1 MKNILII
8 FGTRPEIIKL
18 APVILEFKKHQKD
31 FRITICNTEQQ
42 KDLSI
47 QTLKFFDLCP
57 DISLDVMEF
66 NQDLVTLQAKIMSNL
81 NILGKNNSFDGII
94 VQGDTM
100 SAFCGAL
107 FGFLKSIPVFH
118 IEAGLRS
125 NNLKEPFPEEGLR
138 QMISRIATLNFAPTA
153 IDGNCLKNESIAKKS
168 IIVTGNTVIDALFC
182 LPKKELEKARKYF
195 EGKKIKIDDKLVLI
209 TAHRRENHGSKLDD
223 IIKAIKILSSNFP
236 DHNFIIP
243 THPNPNVYDK
253 INQHLSSIT
262 NIFLEE
268 PLSYPNLVFL
278 MKKAKLIITDSGGI
292 QEEAP
297 SFGCPVLVIRGKTER
312 TDGIKIGIAKLVGT
326 KTEKIVKESKKI
338 LGLKKK
344 DSRINI
350 FKNPYGDGKA
360 SARILLSIKDFFSK
374 KL

>member
-1 MKNILII
+1 MKNILIV

-31 FRITICNTEQQ
+31 FKITVCNTEQQ

-47 QTLKFFDLCP
+47 QTLKFFDIIP

-66 NQDLVTLQAKIMSNL
+66 NQGLIGLQTKIMNHL
-81 NILGKNNSFDGII
+81 NILGQKNSFDAVI

-107 FGFLKSIPVFH
+107 FGFLNTIPVFH

-125 NNLKEPFPEEGLR
+125 YNLREPFPEEGLR
-138 QMISRIATLNFAPTA
+138 QMISRIAALNFAPTK
-153 IDGNCLKNESIAKKS
+153 IDALALKKEMVAKKS
-168 IIVTGNTVIDALFC
+168 IILTGNTVIDALFC
-182 LPKKELEKARKYF
+182 LPKRELQKAEKYF
-195 EGKKIKIDDKLVLI
+195 VDKKIVINDKLVLI
-209 TAHRRENHGSKLDD
+209 TVHRRENHGERLDD
-223 IIKAIKILSSNFP
+223 IIKAIKILSQDFS
-236 DHNFIIP
+236 DHSFIIP
-243 THPNPNVYDK
+243 THPNPNVRGK
-253 INQHLSSIT
+253 ITKELSAIK

-278 MKKAKLIITDSGGI
+278 IAEAKLIITDSGGI

-297 SFGCPVLVIRGKTER
+297 TFGCPVLVVRNKTER
-312 TDGIKIGIAKLVGT
+312 TDGIKMKIAKLVGT
-326 KTEKIVKESKKI
+326 KTQIIVREANKI

-344 DSRINI
+344 ESRIKI
-350 FKNPYGDGKA
+350 AQNPYGDGKA
-360 SARILLSIKDFFSK
+360 SKKILIGIQDFFK
-374 KL
+374 

>member
-18 APVILEFKKHQKD
+18 APVILEFKKYQKD
-31 FRITICNTEQQ
+31 FKITVCNTEQQ
-42 KDLSI
+42 KELSN
-47 QTLKFFDLCP
+47 QTLKFFGLYP
-57 DISLDVMEF
+57 DVNLDVMEF
-66 NQDLVTLQAKIMSNL
+66 DQGLITLQAKIMSQL
-81 NILGKNNSFDGII
+81 NILGKDNKFDAVI
-94 VQGDTM
+94 VQGDTI

-107 FGFLKSIPVFH
+107 FGFLNTIPVFH

-125 NNLKEPFPEEGLR
+125 YNLKEPFPEEGLR
-138 QMISRIATLNFAPTA
+138 QMISRISTINFVPTK
-153 IDGNCLKNESIAKKS
+153 IDYNSLRKESIAQKS
-168 IIVTGNTVIDALFC
+168 IILTGNTVIDALFC
-182 LPKKELEKARKYF
+182 LPKKELQKAKEYF
-195 EGKKIKIDDKLVLI
+195 KNKKIEINDKLVLI
-209 TAHRRENHGSKLDD
+209 TVHRRENHGTRLDD
-223 IIKAIKILSSNFP
+223 IIKAIKILSKKFS

-243 THPNPNVYDK
+243 THPNPNIKGK
-253 INQHLSSIT
+253 INEHLSNID

-278 MKKAKLIITDSGGI
+278 MQKAKLIITDSGGI

-297 SFGCPVLVIRGKTER
+297 TFGCPVLVIRNKTER

-344 DSRINI
+344 DSRIKI
-350 FKNPYGDGKA
+350 AKNPYGDGKA
-360 SARILLSIKDFFSK
+360 SKKILIVIKDFFNTDC
-374 KL
+374 

>member
-31 FRITICNTEQQ
+31 FRVTICNTEQQ

-81 NILGKNNSFDGII
+81 NILGKNNAFDGII

-153 IDGNCLKNESIAKKS
+153 IDSNCLENESIGKES
-168 IIVTGNTVIDALFC
+168 IIITGNTVIDALFC
-182 LPKKELEKARKYF
+182 LPKKELERARKYF
-195 EGKKIKIDDKLVLI
+195 ENQKIKIDDKLVLI

-223 IIKAIKILSSNFP
+223 IIKAIKILSSDFP

-253 INQHLSSIT
+253 INQHLSAIN
-262 NIFLEE
+262 NIFLEK

-278 MKKAKLIITDSGGI
+278 IGEAKLIITDSGGI

-297 SFGCPVLVIRGKTER
+297 SFGCPVLVIRNKTER
-312 TDGIKIGIAKLVGT
+312 TEGVKIGIAKLVGT
-326 KTEKIVKESKKI
+326 KTDKIVKESKKI
-338 LGLKKK
+338 LGLQKK

-350 FKNPYGDGKA
+350 VKNPYGDGKA

>member
-253 INQHLSSIT
+253 INQHLSAIT